1 MQFSLTTVL
10 ALVASALAAPA
21 ELQPRAAAVCGSV
34 SYTAT
39 QTNQASVAACNYVRA
54 GDTAGSSTYPH
65 RYNNYE
71 GFDFKGLSGP
81 FYEFPIMSSG
91 SVYSGGMC
99 LPSTA
104 QSWLVL
110 CVFENLEEL
119 HANSSFSQA
128 RPVRTVWSSLGAAP
142 RPALLPTPVRV
153 ETTLLLAEALPNNG
167 LTIVHQF

>member
-65 RYNNYE
+65 TYRNDE
-71 GFDFKGLSGP
+71 GFNFGGLAGP
-81 FYEFPIMSSG
+81 FYEFPILSSG
-91 SVYSGGMC
+91 SIYSGGTENPN
-99 LPSTA
+99 LPA
-104 QSWLVL
+104 
-110 CVFENLEEL
+110 
-119 HANSSFSQA
+119 H
-128 RPVRTVWSSLGAAP
+128 SLYFPQRKEKG
-142 RPALLPTPVRV
+142 
-153 ETTLLLAEALPNNG
+153 
-167 LTIVHQF
+167 